1 MLGRENDMNYQ
12 EAITAVKNGSTI
24 KRSGWT
30 NKNVTQVTDAN
41 GKKTITSHQTTT
53 INAPYLATQ
62 EDMYATDWQ
71 TV

>member
-1 MLGRENDMNYQ
+1 MTYQ

-24 KRSGWT
+24 KRSGWV
-30 NKNVTQVTDAN
+30 NKNVTQVTDSN
-41 GKKTITSHQTTT
+41 GKKTITLHQTVTVD
-53 INAPYLATQ
+53 APYLAVQ